1 MSENFPITSE
11 MAEGTRPVGVIGLGI
26 IGSRVAKTLREAGH
40 EVFVYNRSPKPEP
53 NFLGSPA
60 EVAEHCRVIQ
70 IFVRN
75 GEDVVEVVNQLAET
89 PLTEDHVIINHATV
103 SPDAVAEALEVVRG
117 QGAGFVN
124 APFMGSREA
133 SAEGKLVY
141 FLGGEPEDLDR
152 ARPVLRASSQN
163 MVTIGSAAEAAAAKI
178 AGNLLVSVQNQ
189 AIAEAVG
196 LAQRFGV
203 DPEVFVRA
211 IGSTGVAS
219 GLFHMKAPNMVQAN
233 YDPHFSAANMLKDA
247 RLAETLA
254 RILGQDT
261 PALDASRR
269 SLEQVVDAGHGE
281 EDFANVA
288 RLFLPDQS
296 NR

>member
-1 MSENFPITSE
+1 MGES
-11 MAEGTRPVGVIGLGI
+11 TRPVGVIGLGI
-26 IGSRVAKTLREAGH
+26 IGTRVAKTLREAGH

-75 GEDVVEVVNQLAET
+75 GEDLVQVANQLTET
-89 PLTEDHVIINHATV
+89 PLTAEHVIINHATV
-103 SPDAVAEALEVVRG
+103 SPDAVEEAGEVVGR
-117 QGAGFVN
+117 QEAGFVN
-124 APFMGSREA
+124 APFMGSRQA

-141 FLGGEPEDLDR
+141 FLGGDAKDVER
-152 ARPVLRASSQN
+152 ARAVLRASSQN

-189 AIAEAVG
+189 AIAEALG

-219 GLFHMKAPNMVQAN
+219 GLFHMKAPHMVKAD
-233 YDPHFSAANMLKDA
+233 YDPHFSAANMLKDV

-254 RILGQDT
+254 RILGHDT

-269 SLEQVVDAGHGE
+269 SLEQVVEAGHGE

-288 RLFLPDQS
+288 RLFLPHQQ
-296 NR
+296 NEPGAG

>member
-1 MSENFPITSE
+1 

-103 SPDAVAEALEVVRG
+103 SPDAVQEALEVARG

-124 APFMGSREA
+124 APFMGSRQA

-141 FLGGEPEDLDR
+141 FLGGDARDLDR
-152 ARPVLRASSQN
+152 ARPILRASSQN
-163 MVTIGSAAEAAAAKI
+163 MVTIGSAAEAAVAKI

-219 GLFHMKAPNMVQAN
+219 GLFHMKAPNMVHAN

-269 SLEQVVDAGHGE
+269 GLEQVVDAGHGE